1 MDFGPVPNV
10 GADGVGYQLF
20 QAMAQYL
27 NQQAPDRPA
36 PDRPAPDRTAH
47 DRTETEHQ
55 CCLPRRLKIFLIILL
70 SLGIP
75 AAIGGI
81 FSTMHPGHGDS
92 VTKVLNGTE
101 QVTYVA
107 WDGVMM
113 SALSNF
119 CLLIVTAVLVIY
131 WLFLIGFIAT
141 LFNDMK
147 TANTTQTQWK
157 RIRRAKIF
165 LDLHCNLAGSRVMV
179 DGRMLDKCDRMAED
193 PCAIPCLDGA
203 GRAPADFRQQEP
215 KQEPGPHPSGMA
227 EVATR
232 GGPLLNAFLR
242 TRNGLFVGHRHSFR
256 LSLLDGTLTSASI
269 VHYPS

>member
-81 FSTMHPGHGDS
+81 FSTMHPAHGDS

-157 RIRRAKIF
+157 RIRRAKTFWTCIAI
-165 LDLHCNLAGSRVMV
+165 LLAVGSWW
-179 DGRMLDKCDRMAED
+179 MAACSTNVIVWRKTHV
-193 PCAIPCLDGA
+193 P
-203 GRAPADFRQQEP
+203 FHVWTEP
-215 KQEPGPHPSGMA
+215 VELPQI
-227 EVATR
+227 
-232 GGPLLNAFLR
+232 
-242 TRNGLFVGHRHSFR
+242 
-256 LSLLDGTLTSASI
+256 SASKSQSKNQGLTP
-269 VHYPS
+269 VEWQRLLQEADHF